1 MSKEIATFTYITAP
15 QEIVLTYDDGS
26 TEIFASED
34 AAEYIELTGRLADPE
49 AIGWTDD

>member
-26 TEIFASED
+26 AETFASED
-34 AAEYIELTGRLADPE
+34 VAEYIELTGRLADAE
-49 AIGWTDD
+49 AIGWSDN